1 MVAADIEDADALGRD
16 AVLVDENPEAIA
28 VMRRRMPEAMVRVLD

>member
-1 MVAADIEDADALGRD
+1 MHATEGLPGPLGRD
-16 AVLVDENPEAIA
+16 AVLVDDNPEAIA